1 MTADRLSGVLGYA
14 RFRVEI
20 STHGPLAAFG
30 DCPELGLQA
39 GAERQLQ
46 DGVGLFVQPA
56 NAGHTRLLF
65 VQLGGGPAAGGS
77 ENFPAVD
84 QILNWL
90 KTEEQPGDA
99 LAYIGEDA
107 RRRERSFA
115 ATLLELH
122 AEDPHGNH
130 AVDERE
136 LKRVMGS
143 RFKKTAAAETTSL
156 IFVNACTGGLPP
168 LLHLGTQGLLFPVR
182 SWIPAGITERW
193 RPLCQ
198 NLECAPGDRLVVHAE
213 IPGAGAVIQGFHK
226 ALQQASDWS
235 SVQAAAPFL
244 ALTFQPAEGPL
255 A

>member
-1 MTADRLSGVLGYA
+1 MTVDRLSGVLGYA
-14 RFRVEI
+14 RFRVEV
-20 STHGPLAAFG
+20 STYGPLAAFG
-30 DCPELGLQA
+30 DCPALGLTA
-39 GAERQLQ
+39 AAEPCFSE
-46 DGVGLFVQPA
+46 GVGLFVQA
-56 NAGHTRLLF
+56 ADIGHMRLLF
-65 VQLGGGPAAGGS
+65 VQLNGGPAAAGS
-77 ENFPAVD
+77 ENFPPVH

-99 LAYIGEDA
+99 LAHIGEAA
-107 RRRERSFA
+107 RLHERSFA

-143 RFKKTAAAETTSL
+143 RFKKTAAAETTNL

-168 LLHLGTQGLLFPVR
+168 LLHLGSQGLLFPVR
-182 SWIPAGITERW
+182 SWIPAGLTERW

-198 NLECAPGDRLVVHAE
+198 NLECAPGDRLAVHAE
-213 IPGAGAVIQGFHK
+213 IPGGGAAIQGFHN
-226 ALQQASDWS
+226 ALQTTADWNA
-235 SVQAAAPFL
+235 VAAAAPFL
-244 ALTFQPAEGPL
+244 ALNFLPPEGTQ

>member
-14 RFRVEI
+14 RFRVEV
-20 STHGPLAAFG
+20 STYGPLAAFG
-30 DCPELGLQA
+30 DCPELGLA
-39 GAERQLQ
+39 TAAERRFSE
-46 DGVGLFVQPA
+46 GVGLFVQKA
-56 NAGHTRLLF
+56 DIGHMRILF
-65 VQLGGGPAAGGS
+65 VQLSGGPALSGS

-99 LAYIGEDA
+99 LAHIGEDA

-115 ATLLELH
+115 STLLELH
-122 AEDPHGNH
+122 AEDPHGNQ

-143 RFKKTAAAETTSL
+143 RFKKSAAAEATNL

-168 LLHLGTQGLLFPVR
+168 LLHLGIQGLLFPVR

-198 NLECAPGDRLVVHAE
+198 NLECAPGDRLVVHGE
-213 IPGAGAVIQGFHK
+213 IPGGGGAIQGFHN
-226 ALQQASDWS
+226 ALQQAADWS
-235 SVQAAAPFL
+235 AVSAAAPFL
-244 ALTFQPAEGPL
+244 ALRFQSAEGSF